1 MMVLG
6 ITVALVVVA
15 LAIPSRRP
23 AATEQGSPEQ
33 PPTQPVDAAVVAQPL
48 PPSQAPAATVTA
60 SAAAVP
66 VSTPVKKKTIAPKP
80 HTNLPVESARVA
92 RTEAAPALAESEPAL
107 NAKALAPVE
116 TAGGS
121 PVTITGCLE
130 MSVDETEFRLT
141 DTDGAD
147 TPKSRSWRT
156 GFLKK
161 SSSAIALVDA
171 ADARA
176 LVGKRVAAT
185 GLLASRSMKVST
197 LRVVTPSCN

>member
-15 LAIPSRRP
+15 LAIPARRP
-23 AATEQGSPEQ
+23 AATEQSSPEQ
-33 PPTQPVDAAVVAQPL
+33 PLTQPVDAAVVAQPL

-66 VSTPVKKKTIAPKP
+66 VSTPAKKKNIAPKP

-92 RTEAAPALAESEPAL
+92 RTEAAPALAEPEPAL
-107 NAKALAPVE
+107 SAKPLAPVE
-116 TAGGS
+116 TASVS

-141 DTDGAD
+141 DTDGSDA
-147 TPKSRSWRT
+147 PKSRSWRT

-161 SSSAIALVDA
+161 SSAAISLVDA

-185 GLLASRSMKVST
+185 GLLASHSMKVST